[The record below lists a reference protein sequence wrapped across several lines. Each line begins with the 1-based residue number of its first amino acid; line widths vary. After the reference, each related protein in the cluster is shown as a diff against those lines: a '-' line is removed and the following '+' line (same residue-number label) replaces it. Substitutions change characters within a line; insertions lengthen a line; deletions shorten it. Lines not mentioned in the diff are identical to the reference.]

1 MKRITVKTAKN
12 EYTLSVGRGFKH
24 QVAGYL
30 KNDYPK
36 SKFAIVTDDNVSA
49 LYEKQITKTFD
60 DLRLRY
66 DVISIKPGEKSKSV
80 SVFSEITSFL
90 AQRNYNRAD
99 VIVALGGGVVGDLAG
114 FVASAYLRGVSFVQI
129 PTTLLAQIDSSVGGK
144 TAINIPEGK
153 NLVGAFYQPSA
164 VYIDMD
170 FLTTLQDEDFADGM
184 AELVK
189 YAVIKDAQ
197 MFEALQNA
205 GTITA
210 DSPILQDLIVKCLQI
225 KRDVVT
231 LDEFD
236 KGERMK
242 LNYGHT
248 IGHGLERMCAQSGR
262 HITHGQ
268 GVARGMVAIT
278 AASERLGQTQA
289 GTTKRI
295 IEVLEK
301 QGLPTN
307 IDGFDKDE
315 ILKGILVDKKNMA
328 DKLNIILIERK
339 MLPFVQGKCMTC
351 SDRPKKS
358 AWHHCWITLKIIL
371 ASDYWDQMIL
381 S

>member
-328 DKLNIILIERK
+328 DKLNIILIE
-339 MLPFVQGKCMTC
+339 QIGKAFIHEID
-351 SDRPKKS
+351 SGEIQRYIK
-358 AWHHCWITLKIIL
+358 
-371 ASDYWDQMIL
+371 
-381 S
+381 

>member
-1 MKRITVKTAKN
+1 MKSITVKTAQN
-12 EYTLSVGRGFKH
+12 EYKLSVGRGFK
-24 QVAGYL
+24 QEIAGYL
-30 KNDYPK
+30 KKDYPK
-36 SKFAIVTDDNVSA
+36 AKFAIVTDDNVSA
-49 LYEKQITKTFD
+49 LYEKEITKTFD
-60 DLRLRY
+60 DLQLRY
-66 DVISIKPGEKSKSV
+66 DVIKIAPGEKSKSI
-80 SVFSEITSFL
+80 SVFTEITSFL
-90 AQRNYNRAD
+90 AQKNYNRAD

-170 FLTTLQDEDFADGM
+170 FLSTLAGEDFADGM

-197 MFEALQNA
+197 MFDALENA
-205 GTITA
+205 GAITA
-210 DSPILQDLIVKCLQI
+210 DSPILQDLIVKCLKI

-278 AASERLGQTQA
+278 AASERLGQTKA

-295 IEVLEK
+295 IAVLQK
-301 QGLPTN
+301 QGLPTD

-315 ILKGILVDKKNMA
+315 ILKGILVDKKNLA
-328 DKLNIILIERK
+328 DKLNIILVEQIGKAFIHEIDGADIERY
-339 MLPFVQGKCMTC
+339 
-351 SDRPKKS
+351 
-358 AWHHCWITLKIIL
+358 I
-371 ASDYWDQMIL
+371 
-381 S
+381 